1 MNEQDLIKD
10 EELEA
15 DDPPVL
21 GSWRNIYIVVLVLHL
36 LLLVA
41 FYLFSRAY
49 TV

>member
-1 MNEQDLIKD
+1 MKEEDLITD
-10 EELEA
+10 EDL
-15 DDPPVL
+15 DDDAPPVL
-21 GSWRNIYIVVLVLHL
+21 GSWKNIYGVVLVLHL